1 MNNYNSSNFLQDF
14 IVKPAARH
22 KIKSMKRFELI
33 VRYRKFLTKMHNEK
47 MVGIILIGFILLLS
61 MECKSQENPLEPPV
75 SYTKM
80 KLPDGSNYFGQVESE
95 ELNGIG
101 INSLPIV
108 ALMSTFIGGVIALQT
123 ASNMSSPLLPAYTV
137 GYITQSS
144 TILEFSPTIISL
156 ILAGKIGSNIASEI
170 GTMRVTEQIDALEI
184 MGVNSL
190 NFLVLPKITAA
201 IIFFPILVIFS
212 MALSMLGGW
221 ISLVVSNLSTT
232 EEYVLGL
239 RAFFDPFNIKYALS
253 KTVVFGFLIV
263 SVSSFYGYYVKGGSL
278 DVGRASTQAVVSSS
292 VTILIANFL
301 LTQMILL

>member
-1 MNNYNSSNFLQDF
+1 MRNIGKYILMLKDVFTRPNKWHVF
-14 IVKPAARH
+14 
-22 KIKSMKRFELI
+22 FE
-33 VRYRKFLTKMHNEK
+33 R
-47 MVGIILIGFILLLS
+47 LL
-61 MECKSQENPLEPPV
+61 
-75 SYTKM
+75 
-80 KLPDGSNYFGQVESE
+80 E

-263 SVSSFYGYYVKGGSL
+263 SVSSYYGYYVKGGSL

>member
-1 MNNYNSSNFLQDF
+1 M
-14 IVKPAARH
+14 K
-22 KIKSMKRFELI
+22 KIGKYILMLKDVFTIPNKWRVFFERLI
-33 VRYRKFLTKMHNEK
+33 
-47 MVGIILIGFILLLS
+47 
-61 MECKSQENPLEPPV
+61 
-75 SYTKM
+75 
-80 KLPDGSNYFGQVESE
+80 D

-108 ALMSTFIGGVIALQT
+108 ALMSSFIGGVIALQT

-201 IIFFPILVIFS
+201 VIFFPILVIFS

-221 ISLVVSNLSTT
+221 ISLVLSNLSTT
-232 EEYVLGL
+232 EEYLLGL
-239 RAFFDPFNIKYALS
+239 RAFFDPFHIKYALT

>member
-1 MNNYNSSNFLQDF
+1 MNEF
-14 IVKPAARH
+14 IV
-22 KIKSMKRFELI
+22 
-33 VRYRKFLTKMHNEK
+33 
-47 MVGIILIGFILLLS
+47 IGLS
-61 MECKSQENPLEPPV
+61 
-75 SYTKM
+75 
-80 KLPDGSNYFGQVESE
+80 
-95 ELNGIG
+95 
-101 INSLPIV
+101 SLPIV
-108 ALMSTFIGGVIALQT
+108 ILMSAFMGGVIALQT
-123 ASNMSSPLLPAYTV
+123 ASNISSPLLPEYTI

-156 ILAGKIGSNIASEI
+156 ILAGKVGSNIASEI

-221 ISLVVSNLSTT
+221 ISLIVSNLSTT
-232 EEYVLGL
+232 EEYVMGL
-239 RAFFDPFNIKYALS
+239 RAFFNPFHIKYALS
-253 KTVVFGFLIV
+253 KTIIFGFLIV